1 MEDREARVI
10 TVTMPPE
17 YQRLLK
23 QLADRESR
31 SMSAELRHLLDRR
44 AIELRLEPAN
54 PLLKGELLTE

>member
-1 MEDREARVI
+1 MEDKEARAI

-31 SMSAELRHLLDRR
+31 SMSAELRHLIDRR
-44 AIELRLEPAN
+44 AIEIGLEPAN
-54 PLLKGELLTE
+54 PFLKGERE